1 MPEFDNADQSQA
13 SLGTEKRK
21 NIIES
26 AMAGEYSLALKG
38 LHDRNPKVRAT
49 SVTVLYENGALDNKL
64 GCDAARDPH
73 PIVRSSVAKSAAQ
86 LYSLPIL
93 ELLRDVDFTV
103 VEVACW
109 AAGERGDQQDG
120 VVSVLSNIALQHE
133 DSLCREAAV
142 AALGAIGNA
151 DGLNSILK
159 ATTDI
164 ATVRRRAVLALAP
177 FDNPAVKKALEKALE
192 DRDWQVRQAAEDL
205 LM

>member
-1 MPEFDNADQSQA
+1 VPEFGDTHRSQK

-26 AMAGEYSLALKG
+26 AMAGEYSLALEG
-38 LHDRNPKVRAT
+38 LRDEDPKVRAT
-49 SVTVLYENGALDNKL
+49 SVTVLYENGVLDNEL

-73 PIVRSSVAKSAAQ
+73 PIVRSSVAKSAAR

-109 AAGERGDQQDG
+109 AAGERGDRQDG
-120 VVSVLSNIALQHE
+120 VVSVLSDIALQHE

-159 ATTDI
+159 ATTDV

-177 FDNPAVKKALEKALE
+177 FDNPAVTKALEKALE

>member
-1 MPEFDNADQSQA
+1 VTEIGDTDQPWTA
-13 SLGTEKRK
+13 LGTERRK
-21 NIIES
+21 NIVES
-26 AMAGEYSLALKG
+26 AIAGEYSLAFKG
-38 LHDRNPKVRAT
+38 LSDHDPKVRAT
-49 SVTVLYENGALDNKL
+49 SVSVLSENGVLDNEL
-64 GCDAARDPH
+64 GCVAARDPH
-73 PIVRSSVAKSAAQ
+73 PIVRSSVAKSSAQ
-86 LYSLPIL
+86 LYSLPIS
-93 ELLRDVDFTV
+93 ELLHDIDFTV

-120 VVSVLSNIALQHE
+120 VVSVLSNIALHHE

-142 AALGAIGNA
+142 AALGAIGNT

-164 ATVRRRAVLALAP
+164 ATVRRRAVLALAS
-177 FDNPAVKKALEKALE
+177 FDNPAVTEALENALE

>member
-1 MPEFDNADQSQA
+1 VPELGNPHQPQT

-26 AMAGEYSLALKG
+26 AIAGEYSLALKG
-38 LHDRNPKVRAT
+38 LHDEDPKVRAT
-49 SVTVLYENGALDNKL
+49 SVTVLYENGVLDNEL

-73 PIVRSSVAKSAAQ
+73 PIVRSSVAKSAAE
-86 LYSLPIL
+86 LYYLPIL

-109 AAGERGDQQDG
+109 AAGERGDRQDG
-120 VVSVLSNIALQHE
+120 VVSVLSNIALHHE

-164 ATVRRRAVLALAP
+164 ATVRRRAILALAP
-177 FDNPAVKKALEKALE
+177 FDNPAVTKALEKALE

>member
-1 MPEFDNADQSQA
+1 MPELGNAHQPQT

-26 AMAGEYSLALKG
+26 AIAGEYSLALKG
-38 LHDRNPKVRAT
+38 LHDEDPKVRAT
-49 SVTVLYENGALDNKL
+49 SVTVLYENGVLDNEL

-73 PIVRSSVAKSAAQ
+73 PIVRSSVAKSAAE

-93 ELLRDVDFTV
+93 ELLRDADFTV

-109 AAGERGDQQDG
+109 AAGERGDRQDG
-120 VVSVLSNIALQHE
+120 VVSVLSNIALHHE

-164 ATVRRRAVLALAP
+164 ATVRRRAILALAP
-177 FDNPAVKKALEKALE
+177 FDNPAVTKALEKALE

>member
-1 MPEFDNADQSQA
+1 MTEIDDTHQPWTV
-13 SLGTEKRK
+13 LGIERRK
-21 NIIES
+21 DIIES
-26 AMAGEYSLALKG
+26 AIAGEYSLAFTG
-38 LHDRNPKVRAT
+38 LSDPDPKVRAT
-49 SVTVLYENGALDNKL
+49 SVSVLSENGVLDNEL
-64 GCDAARDPH
+64 GCVAARDPH

-86 LYSLPIL
+86 LYSLPIS
-93 ELLRDVDFTV
+93 ELLHDSDFTV

-109 AAGERGDQQDG
+109 AAGERGDRQDG
-120 VVSVLSNIALQHE
+120 TVSVLSNIALHHE

-159 ATTDI
+159 ATTDV
-164 ATVRRRAVLALAP
+164 ATVRRRAVLALAS
-177 FDNPAVKKALEKALE
+177 FDNPAVTKVLENALE